1 METLNLDILGKR
13 ASGRKSMKRAI
24 VYISMAAVAA
34 LFGIQLVMEHL
45 FVERRI
51 AQTMAQSQETEAPS
65 QLSAGAEYREPEIIA
80 VLGIDRELGEGGRS
94 DCIMLADLDDHGCIR
109 ICSVARD
116 SLISVPGTGEKT
128 KLCHAY
134 AYGGPKLAVETLEEN
149 YGISIDGY
157 VTVDFEGLK
166 EITDHLGGVTVPL
179 TRGEWKA
186 LGLPEP
192 YLGQRQLSGAE
203 ALAYCRLRSLDN
215 DSFRMERQRKVVEGL
230 LSAFLSG
237 REEAMP
243 AAAIECFSHCRSD
256 LSLPTVLRVV
266 TGAIRNRNQLHIS
279 AMAVPGDAVPTE
291 EGVLED
297 GVWYYSY
304 DLETAGE
311 KIRTFFGEYENGAE
325 T

>member
-1 METLNLDILGKR
+1 
-13 ASGRKSMKRAI
+13 MKRAI
-24 VYISMAAVAA
+24 VYLSMAAVAA

-51 AQTMAQSQETEAPS
+51 AQTMAQSQETEMPDGV
-65 QLSAGAEYREPEIIA
+65 SASSEQKAPEIIA
-80 VLGIDRELGEGGRS
+80 VFGIDGELGEGGRS
-94 DCIMLADLDDHGCIR
+94 DCIMLAALDEQGCIR
-109 ICSVARD
+109 LCSIARD
-116 SLISVPGTGEKT
+116 SLISIPETGEKT

-134 AYGGPKLAVETLEEN
+134 AYGGPKLAVKTLEEN
-149 YGISIDGY
+149 YGLHIDGY
-157 VTVDFEGLK
+157 VTVDFEGLS
-166 EITDHLGGVTVPL
+166 EITDELGGVTVSL

-192 YLGQRQLSGAE
+192 YLGQRKLSGAE
-203 ALAYCRLRSLDN
+203 ALAYCRLRALDN
-215 DSFRMERQRKVVEGL
+215 DSFRMERQRKVMEGL

-256 LSLPTVLRVV
+256 LSLPTALRLVS
-266 TGAIRNRNQLHIS
+266 GAIRNRNQLHIS
-279 AMAVPGDAVPTE
+279 AMSVPGDVVLAE

-297 GVWYYSY
+297 GVWYYTY

-311 KIRTFFGEYENGAE
+311 KIREFFGEDTKGAVAKMQQPQ
-325 T
+325 

>member
-1 METLNLDILGKR
+1 
-13 ASGRKSMKRAI
+13 MKRAI
-24 VYISMAAVAA
+24 VYISIAAVAA

-51 AQTMAQSQETEAPS
+51 AQTMAPPRETAETQERTGSEDP
-65 QLSAGAEYREPEIIA
+65 GETKIIA
-80 VLGIDRELGEGGRS
+80 VFGIDGELREGGRS
-94 DCIMLADLDDHGCIR
+94 DCIMLADLDQNGCIR
-109 ICSVARD
+109 LCSIARD
-116 SLISVPGTGEKT
+116 SLITIPETGEKT

-134 AYGGPKLAVETLEEN
+134 AYGGPKLAVKALEEN
-149 YGISIDGY
+149 YGLSINGY
-157 VTVDFEGLK
+157 VTVDFEGLE

-192 YLGQRQLSGAE
+192 YLGQRKLSGAE

-215 DSFRMERQRKVVEGL
+215 DSFRMERQRRVVEGL

-243 AAAIECFSHCRSD
+243 AAAISCFSHCRSD
-256 LSLPTVLRVV
+256 LSLPTVLRLVSGV
-266 TGAIRNRNQLHIS
+266 IRNRNQLHIS
-279 AMAVPGDAVPTE
+279 AMSVPGDVVPSQ

-297 GVWYYSY
+297 GVWYSNK
-304 DLETAGE
+304 DKQPKKK
-311 KIRTFFGEYENGAE
+311 KIREFFGEAAKEAE
-325 T
+325 AAASASERNID